1 MKLIDKNAYL
11 STPYRMRCLVKNVLA
26 DTDLH
31 SFNTETLTDYTG
43 AITTITE
50 DQTESKYYKINS
62 LKVSGEVEVYIW
74 RDSFMWITANKVKPT
89 DYLFTD
95 YGSVVPIKTI
105 EVLNSDLI
113 GRKITTNDNIFVERY
128 LVK

>member
-1 MKLIDKNAYL
+1 MDWK
-11 STPYRMRCLVKNVLA
+11 
-26 DTDLH
+26 
-31 SFNTETLTDYTG
+31 
-43 AITTITE
+43 
-50 DQTESKYYKINS
+50 
-62 LKVSGEVEVYIW
+62 
-74 RDSFMWITANKVKPT
+74 TANKVKPT

-95 YGSVVPIKTI
+95 YGSIVPIKTI